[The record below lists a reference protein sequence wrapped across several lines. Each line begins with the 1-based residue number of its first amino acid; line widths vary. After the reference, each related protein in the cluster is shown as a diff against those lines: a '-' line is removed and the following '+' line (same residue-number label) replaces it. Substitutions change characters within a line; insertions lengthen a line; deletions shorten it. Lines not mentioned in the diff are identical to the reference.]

1 MARAYESIPRTVAL
15 AIGLAAVSAV
25 AAAGGTAPDG
35 ARRTTNS
42 FTLLT
47 APTAPHAAGPTPSP
61 GTGIASSKAI
71 ILNPYHVPL
80 IQNAGSLGSGR

>member
-1 MARAYESIPRTVAL
+1 MARAYDSILRTVAL
-15 AIGLAAVSAV
+15 AISLAAASVV
-25 AAAGGTAPDG
+25 AAAGGTAKDG
-35 ARRTTNS
+35 ARRTSNS

-47 APTAPHAAGPTPSP
+47 APTAPQVAGTTPSA
-61 GTGIASSKAI
+61 GVGIASSKQI